1 MFAYVNGLITPE
13 EEAKVS
19 INDRGW
25 LYGDAVFET
34 VRTYGGRVFKLMEH
48 YERLQRSADL
58 AGIDVPLTGADVEKA
73 LTELLTR
80 EFAPK
85 SLDRSQAFPTRDQ
98 RAGTGY
104 MKDVMARITVS
115 RGVGGAGIYPVRPV
129 KPTVVIQLRAIP
141 DYPGETF
148 SVGWKLIVART
159 RRNSPSAINPGIKS
173 TNFLNNVLAKREA
186 VEAGVNEALML
197 NQQGFIAEST
207 TSNFFMVKAGQLR
220 TPPASD
226 GILPGITRETI
237 MNLAV
242 EAGVPVWERSVE
254 VDAAKGADEA
264 FLTLTSAGVIPV
276 VSIDGCAVGDGR
288 PGRVTHQLLRLYAN
302 HVDKFKKGGI

>member
-1 MFAYVNGLITPE
+1 LLAYVNGLITPE

-19 INDRGW
+19 VNDRGW

-34 VRTYGGRVFKLMEH
+34 LRTYGRRVYKLIEH
-48 YERLQRSADL
+48 LERLQRSADL
-58 AGIDVPLTGADVEKA
+58 AGIDIPLTGAGIEKV
-73 LTELLTR
+73 LMELLSR
-80 EFAPK
+80 E
-85 SLDRSQAFPTRDQ
+85 TIGRDL
-98 RAGTGY
+98 
-104 MKDVMARITVS
+104 MLRITVS
-115 RGVGGAGIYPVRPV
+115 RGAGGAGLYPTAAVR
-129 KPTVVIQLRAIP
+129 PTVVIQLRELP
-141 DYPGETF
+141 DYSPETF
-148 SVGWKLIVART
+148 SVGWDVIIAKT

-197 NQQGFIAEST
+197 NQQGFVAEST
-207 TSNFFMVKAGQLR
+207 VSNFFMVKAGQLR

-237 MNLAV
+237 INLAG

-254 VDAAKGADEA
+254 IEAAKSADEA

-276 VSIDGCAVGDGR
+276 VSIDGGPVGDGR
-288 PGRVTHQLLRLYAN
+288 PGRLTHQLLRLYAN
-302 HVDKFKKGGI
+302 HVDRFKKGGI

>member
-34 VRTYGGRVFKLMEH
+34 VRTYGGRVFKLIEH

-58 AGIDVPLTGADVEKA
+58 IGIDVPLTGADVEKA

-80 EFAPK
+80 ETK
-85 SLDRSQAFPTRDQ
+85 
-98 RAGTGY
+98 GG
-104 MKDVMARITVS
+104 DVMARITVS

-148 SVGWKLIVART
+148 SVGWKVIVART

-254 VDAAKGADEA
+254 VEAAKGADEA

-276 VSIDGCAVGDGR
+276 VSIDGRSVGDGR

-302 HVDKFKKGGI
+302 HIDQFKKGGI

>member
-1 MFAYVNGLITPE
+1 MLAYVNGLITPE

-34 VRTYGGRVFKLMEH
+34 VRTYGGRVFKLIEH
-48 YERLQRSADL
+48 FERLQRSADL

-73 LTELLTR
+73 LTELLKR
-80 EFAPK
+80 ETTP
-85 SLDRSQAFPTRDQ
+85 
-98 RAGTGY
+98 G
-104 MKDVMARITVS
+104 DVMARLTVS
-115 RGVGGAGIYPVRPV
+115 RGAGGAGLYPARPV

-141 DYPGETF
+141 DYSAETF
-148 SVGWKLIVART
+148 SVGWRVIIAKT
-159 RRNSPSAINPGIKS
+159 RRNSPSAINPQIKS

-186 VEAGVNEALML
+186 AEAGVNDALML

-220 TPPASD
+220 TPPVSD

-237 MNLAV
+237 INIAGV
-242 EAGVPVWERSVE
+242 AGVPVWERSIEVE
-254 VDAAKGADEA
+254 AAHTADEA
-264 FLTLTSAGVIPV
+264 FLTLTSAGAIPV
-276 VSIDGCAVGDGR
+276 VAIDGRAVGDGR
-288 PGRVTHQLLRLYAN
+288 PGRLTHQLLRLYAN
-302 HVDKFKKGGI
+302 HIDQFKKGGI

>member
-34 VRTYGGRVFKLMEH
+34 VRTYGGRVFKLIEH

-58 AGIDVPLTGADVEKA
+58 IGIDVPLTGADVEKA
-73 LTELLTR
+73 LTELLQR
-80 EFAPK
+80 E
-85 SLDRSQAFPTRDQ
+85 
-98 RAGTGY
+98 TG
-104 MKDVMARITVS
+104 DLMARITVS
-115 RGVGGAGIYPVRPV
+115 RGVGGAGIYPVRPI

-148 SVGWKLIVART
+148 SVGWKVIIART

-254 VDAAKGADEA
+254 VEAAKGADEA

-276 VSIDGCAVGDGR
+276 VSIDGRPVGDGR

-302 HVDKFKKGGI
+302 HVDKFRKGGI